1 MSYQKILRMPFSKV
15 YQLLIDKALKKEK
28 SIDDVYYLTTWLLG
42 YSKEEIIGLMKSDI
56 DYEFFFKNAP
66 NINPDRNIIKGKICG
81 VDVST
86 IDDPLIQNIR
96 YLDKMIDMLAKGK
109 TINDITKC

>member
-1 MSYQKILRMPFSKV
+1 MSYQNILRMPFSKV

-42 YSKEEIIGLMKSDI
+42 YSKEEIISLMESDI

-66 NINPDRNIIKGKICG
+66 HINPDRNIIKGKICG

-86 IDDPLIQNIR
+86 IDDQLIQNIR

-109 TINDITKC
+109 TINDIIKC